1 MESELVVE
9 MLARRMPK
17 GALADGGEAPDRPSV
32 VTDSRRRWSRAAA
45 ADTDSRP
52 AEAAEV
58 PLPLPYPFPG
68 AETEL
73 LRWNREEKAAEV
85 TEPRR
90 SLEWP
95 VPELSLDMMVKRRG
109 QRG

>member
-1 MESELVVE
+1 MVE
-9 MLARRMPK
+9 TLARRMPK
-17 GALADGGEAPDRPSV
+17 GVLADGGEAPERPSV

-52 AEAAEV
+52 AEV
-58 PLPLPYPFPG
+58 PLPFPFPG

-109 QRG
+109 